1 MARGKLL
8 GSSWLSLRVLSRS
21 PCAFLVG
28 RHEWL
33 SGLAVTGVENF
44 GMQPA
49 RGWLWFAQGIS
60 DFSYYDKVL
69 RKLEGVSASSHLAAA
84 SILSH

>member
-1 MARGKLL
+1 M
-8 GSSWLSLRVLSRS
+8 
-21 PCAFLVG
+21 
-28 RHEWL
+28 
-33 SGLAVTGVENF
+33 LACS
-44 GMQPA
+44 QPSKSTEKGEGW
-49 RGWLWFAQGIS
+49 GWLWFAQGIS